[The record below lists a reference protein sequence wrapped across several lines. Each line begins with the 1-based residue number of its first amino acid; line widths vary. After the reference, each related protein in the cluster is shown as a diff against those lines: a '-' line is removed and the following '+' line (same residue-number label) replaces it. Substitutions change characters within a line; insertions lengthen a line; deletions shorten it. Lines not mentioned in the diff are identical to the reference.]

1 MQAGML
7 RTALILGLICV
18 TGPFAI
24 DMYLPALPAIEAAL
38 GTSVTG
44 AQLTLVA
51 YFLAYGVF
59 QLVYGPLSDQI
70 GRKKTLL
77 IGMSIFS
84 VGAVICAAAPSIE
97 VLVMGRLVQGIG
109 GATVM
114 VIPRA
119 IVRDM
124 YTGAQA
130 TRLMAAIMLVIS
142 ISPML
147 APLAG
152 SAVVAFGSWRE
163 IFLAL
168 AILAAG
174 SLTMAQIA
182 LPETLKPQQR
192 RKLNIKELS
201 RSCGILFRDPVFVGL
216 TFIAGFGMASFF
228 LFIASASFVY
238 ISEFGLSPTEF
249 SLAFA
254 FNAVGFFI
262 ATQMAGR
269 LAEIWGLSVLIG
281 RGVFGFALCAMT
293 LTGLVLVG
301 FGSLWVLLIGLFLTY
316 MFLGVVVP
324 TAMVAALDAH
334 GRRAG
339 MASSL
344 SGSMTMLTSG
354 VSIALTTP
362 FFDGTATPM
371 VISIALCGL
380 AAVGLSIYTMPK
392 LKQQQ
397 FDLASGAPSAVAPVA
412 TAGPIS

>member
-1 MQAGML
+1 MQTGML

-38 GTSVTG
+38 GTSVSG

-51 YFLAYGVF
+51 YFLAYGTA

-77 IGMSIFS
+77 IGMSIFA
-84 VGAVICAAAPSIE
+84 VGSVICASAPSIE
-97 VLVMGRLVQGIG
+97 VLVIGRLVQGIG

-119 IVRDM
+119 IIRDL

-130 TRLMAAIMLVIS
+130 TRLMATIMLVIS

-152 SAVVAFGSWRE
+152 SGIVALGSWRE
-163 IFLAL
+163 IFLVMGIFAAL
-168 AILAAG
+168 
-174 SLTMAQIA
+174 SLTLAQVM
-182 LPETLKPQQR
+182 LPETLKPQR
-192 RKLNIKELS
+192 RRNVNIKELS
-201 RSCGILFRDPVFVGL
+201 RSCGILLRDPVFVGL

-228 LFIASASFVY
+228 LFVSSASFVY
-238 ISEFGLSPTEF
+238 TGQYGLTPTEF

-262 ATQMAGR
+262 ATQIAGR
-269 LAEIWGLSVLIG
+269 LADNWGLATLIG
-281 RGVFGFALCAMT
+281 RGVFGFATCAT
-293 LTGLVLVG
+293 ILAVLMLAG
-301 FGSLWVLLIGLFLTY
+301 FNGMWLLLIGLFLAY
-316 MFLGVVVP
+316 ACLGVVIP
-324 TAMVAALDAH
+324 SAMVAALDAH

-344 SGSMTMLTSG
+344 SGSMTMLTSAICIG
-354 VSIALTTP
+354 LSTP
-362 FFDGTATPM
+362 FFDGTALPM
-371 VISIALCGL
+371 VASIALCGL
-380 AAVGLSIYTMPK
+380 AAVTLVIFTMPK
-392 LKQQQ
+392 LRQQQ
-397 FDLASGAPSAVAPVA
+397 TELAAA
-412 TAGPIS
+412 

>member
-1 MQAGML
+1 MQTGMF
-7 RTALILGLICV
+7 RTAILLGLICV

-38 GTSVTG
+38 GTSISG

-51 YFLAYGVF
+51 YFLAYGLG

-70 GRKKTLL
+70 GRKQTLL
-77 IGMSIFS
+77 IGMSIFA
-84 VGAVICAAAPSIE
+84 VGAVICASAPSIE
-97 VLVMGRLVQGIG
+97 VLVAGRLIQGIG

-152 SAVVAFGSWRE
+152 SAIITFGSWRE
-163 IFLAL
+163 IFLVM
-168 AILAAG
+168 AIFATA
-174 SLTMAQIA
+174 SLTLAQVM
-182 LPETLKPQQR
+182 LPETLRQDRR
-192 RKLNIKELS
+192 RKVNIKELS
-201 RSCGILFRDPVFVGL
+201 RSCGILLRDPVFVGL

-228 LFIASASFVY
+228 LFVSSASFVY
-238 ISEFGLSPTEF
+238 TGSYGLTPTEF

-254 FNAVGFFI
+254 FNAVGFFL

-269 LAEIWGLSVLIG
+269 LADQWGLATLIG
-281 RGVFGFALCAMT
+281 RGVTGFALCAASLAALEMA
-293 LTGLVLVG
+293 G
-301 FGSLWVLLIGLFLTY
+301 FDGLWVLLIGLFLAY
-316 MFLGVVVP
+316 AFLGVVIP
-324 TAMVAALDAH
+324 SAMVAALDAH

-339 MASSL
+339 IASSL
-344 SGSMTMLTSG
+344 SGSLTMLTSAICIG
-354 VSIALTTP
+354 LSTP
-362 FFDGTATPM
+362 FFDGTALPM
-371 VISIALCGL
+371 VVSIALCGV
-380 AAVGLSIYTMPK
+380 AAVALVGFTMPK
-392 LKQQQ
+392 LRQQQ
-397 FDLASGAPSAVAPVA
+397 ADLAAA
-412 TAGPIS
+412 

>member
-1 MQAGML
+1 MQTGML

-38 GTSVTG
+38 GTSVSG

-51 YFLAYGVF
+51 YFLAYGTA

-77 IGMSIFS
+77 IGMSIFA
-84 VGAVICAAAPSIE
+84 VGSVICASAPSIE
-97 VLVMGRLVQGIG
+97 VLVIGRLVQGIG

-119 IVRDM
+119 IIRDL

-130 TRLMAAIMLVIS
+130 TRLMATIMLVIS

-152 SAVVAFGSWRE
+152 SGIVALGSWRE
-163 IFLAL
+163 IFLVMGIFATL
-168 AILAAG
+168 
-174 SLTMAQIA
+174 SLTLAQVM
-182 LPETLKPQQR
+182 LPETLKPER
-192 RKLNIKELS
+192 RRNVNIKELS
-201 RSCGILFRDPVFVGL
+201 RSCGILLRDPVFVGL

-228 LFIASASFVY
+228 LFVSSASFVY
-238 ISEFGLSPTEF
+238 TGQYGLTPTEF

-262 ATQMAGR
+262 ATQIAGR
-269 LAEIWGLSVLIG
+269 LADNWGLATLIG
-281 RGVFGFALCAMT
+281 RGVFGFATCAT
-293 LTGLVLVG
+293 ILAVLMLAG
-301 FGSLWVLLIGLFLTY
+301 YNDMWLLLIGLFLAY
-316 MFLGVVVP
+316 ACLGVVIP
-324 TAMVAALDAH
+324 SAMVAALDAH

-344 SGSMTMLTSG
+344 SGSLTMLTSAICIG
-354 VSIALTTP
+354 LSTP
-362 FFDGTATPM
+362 FFDGTALPM
-371 VISIALCGL
+371 VASIALCGL
-380 AAVGLSIYTMPK
+380 AAVTLVIFTMPK
-392 LKQQQ
+392 LRQQQ
-397 FDLASGAPSAVAPVA
+397 TELAAA
-412 TAGPIS
+412 

>member
-1 MQAGML
+1 MQTSML

-38 GTSVTG
+38 GTSVSG

-51 YFLAYGVF
+51 YFLAYGVS

-77 IGMSIFS
+77 IGMSIFA
-84 VGAVICAAAPSIE
+84 VGSVICASAPTIE
-97 VLVMGRLVQGIG
+97 VLVIGRLIQGMG

-119 IVRDM
+119 IIRDM

-130 TRLMAAIMLVIS
+130 TRLMATIMLVIS

-152 SAVVAFGSWRE
+152 SGIVAVGSWRE
-163 IFLAL
+163 IFLVMG
-168 AILAAG
+168 IFSG
-174 SLTMAQIA
+174 VSLTLAQA
-182 LPETLKPQQR
+182 TLPETLKQERR
-192 RKLNIKELS
+192 RKVNIKELS
-201 RSCGILFRDPVFVGL
+201 RSCGILLRDPVFVGL
-216 TFIAGFGMASFF
+216 TFIAGMASFF
-228 LFIASASFVY
+228 LFVSSASFVY
-238 ISEFGLSPTEF
+238 TGEYGLTPTQF

-254 FNAVGFFI
+254 FNAVGFFV

-269 LAEIWGLSVLIG
+269 LAEKWGLATLIG
-281 RGVFGFALCAMT
+281 RGVIGFASFAT
-293 LTGLVLVG
+293 VLALLELAG
-301 FGSLWVLLIGLFLTY
+301 FQGMWLLLIGLFLAY
-316 MFLGVVVP
+316 ACLGVVIP
-324 TAMVAALDAH
+324 SAMVAALDAH

-344 SGSMTMLTSG
+344 SGSMTMMISAACIGLS
-354 VSIALTTP
+354 TP
-362 FFDGTATPM
+362 FFDGTALPM
-371 VISIALCGL
+371 VVSIALCGL
-380 AAVGLSIYTMPK
+380 AAVALVIVTMPK
-392 LKQQQ
+392 LRQQQ
-397 FDLASGAPSAVAPVA
+397 MELAVA
-412 TAGPIS
+412 

>member
-1 MQAGML
+1 MQAGMF

-24 DMYLPALPAIEAAL
+24 DMYLPALPAIEKAL
-38 GTSVTG
+38 GTSVSG
-44 AQLTLVA
+44 AQVTLVA
-51 YFLAYGVF
+51 YFLAYGLF

-77 IGMSIFS
+77 VGMSIFC
-84 VGAVICAAAPSIE
+84 VGAVICACASSIE
-97 VLVMGRLVQGIG
+97 MLVLGRMVQGIG

-130 TRLMAAIMLVIS
+130 TRLMSAIMLVIS

-147 APLAG
+147 APMAG
-152 SAVVAFGSWRE
+152 SLVVTFGSWRE
-163 IFLAL
+163 VFIVL
-168 AILAAG
+168 AILAAS
-174 SLTMAQIA
+174 SLTMAQIL
-182 LPETLKPQQR
+182 LPETLMPDQR
-192 RKLNIKELS
+192 RKVNIKELS
-201 RSCGILFRDPVFVGL
+201 RSCRILFRDPVFVGL

-228 LFIASASFVY
+228 LFVSSASFVY
-238 ISEFGLSPTEF
+238 TGQFGLTPTEF

-269 LAEIWGLSVLIG
+269 LADLWGLSTLIG
-281 RGVFGFALCAMT
+281 RGVTGFAACS
-293 LTGLVLVG
+293 VLLAAVLLSG
-301 FGSLWVLLIGLFLTY
+301 GTSLWVLLIGLFATY
-316 MFLGVVVP
+316 ACLGVVIP
-324 TAMVAALDAH
+324 SAMVAALDAH

-339 MASSL
+339 IGSSL
-344 SGSMTMLTSG
+344 SGSMTMLTSAICIG
-354 VSIALTTP
+354 VSTP

-371 VISIALCGL
+371 VISIALCGVAGL
-380 AAVGLSIYTMPK
+380 ALTLVTMPK
-392 LKQQQ
+392 LKRQQT
-397 FDLASGAPSAVAPVA
+397 DLAAAA
-412 TAGPIS
+412 